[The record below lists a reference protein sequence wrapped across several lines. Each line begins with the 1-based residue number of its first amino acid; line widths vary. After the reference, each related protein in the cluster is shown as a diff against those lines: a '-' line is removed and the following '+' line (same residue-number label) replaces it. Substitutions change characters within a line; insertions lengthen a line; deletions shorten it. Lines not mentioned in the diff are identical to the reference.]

1 MSGVRKARRG
11 VHAAL
16 FAVLA
21 VTAVLDAASQATAPG
36 AAAKSPTAPSATGV
50 ANVSNHDAAAG
61 LRTALSQGVDKAIS
75 LLGSRD
81 GFLSNPKYAIALP
94 PALEKADK
102 ALRLVGMSGDADQLR
117 VAMNHAAEMAVADAR
132 PVFKSAVQHMSVQ
145 DAKGILTGGDDA
157 ATQYFKRATH
167 NDLIT
172 RFKPIVAR
180 ETAKLRLGTL
190 YDQYAGKASQLGL
203 LKPEDANV
211 NDYVTARALDSLF
224 DVIAGEERAIRK
236 DPMGQASAL
245 LRRVF
250 GSG

>member
-1 MSGVRKARRG
+1 MFAVRNARRG
-11 VHAAL
+11 LYTAL
-16 FAVLA
+16 LGMLGL
-21 VTAVLDAASQATAPG
+21 TATIDATSQA
-36 AAAKSPTAPSATGV
+36 TAPSATGA

-75 LLGSRD
+75 LLGSKD
-81 GFLSNPKYAIALP
+81 GFLSNPKYAIPLPAALD
-94 PALEKADK
+94 KADK

-117 VAMNHAAEMAVADAR
+117 VAMNRAAEMAVADAR

-145 DAKGILTGGDDA
+145 DAKGIVTGGDDA

-167 NDLIT
+167 SDLLV

-180 ETAKLRLGTL
+180 ETAKLRLGSL

-203 LKPEDANV
+203 LKREDANV
-211 NDYVTARALDSLF
+211 NDYVTGKALDSLF
-224 DVIAGEERAIRK
+224 DVIAAEERAIRK
-236 DPMGQASAL
+236 DPMGQASSL